1 MPETKM
7 PEAEAPKVP
16 ETRKSKKK
24 LTYSSAGVDIYEEEK
39 AIKSLA
45 SRIKFKRKGLGGVLL
60 SGHYAG
66 VIDFGEVGIAITTDG
81 VGSKIL
87 VAEKVG
93 KFDTVGIDCVAM
105 NVNDL
110 IAIGA
115 EPLAFVDYIAIE
127 KPDPEIMAQIAVG
140 LEEGCKMANISLVGG
155 ETATLPEIVKGFD
168 LAGTAIGWVK
178 KDGMITGEKIKEGDV
193 IVGFPSSGIH
203 SNGLTL
209 ARKAVEEAGYS
220 YSDEFDGKTGKTIG
234 EEFLTPTRIYSEVV
248 GLWNRFEIHGMAHIT
263 GSGLLKLKRLKDL
276 KYVIDNPFKPQK
288 IFRFI
293 QELGNVDEDEMY
305 RTFNMGMGFAL
316 IMEEDEAKKLLKE
329 KPECR
334 IVGRVEDGEG
344 IFVKDLRIDV

>member
-1 MPETKM
+1 VQNK
-7 PEAEAPKVP
+7 
-16 ETRKSKKK
+16 KSKEK
-24 LTYSSAGVDIYEEEK
+24 LSYSKAGVDIYEEEK

-45 SRIKFKRKGLGGVLL
+45 SQIKFKREGLGKVIL

-66 VIDFGEVGIAITTDG
+66 VVDFGEVGIAITTDG

-87 VAEKVG
+87 VAEKLG

-115 EPLAFVDYIAIE
+115 EPIAFVDYIAIE
-127 KPDPEIMAQIAVG
+127 RPNPDIMAQIAVG
-140 LEEGCKMANISLVGG
+140 LEEGCRMANVSLVGG

-178 KDGMITGEKIKEGDV
+178 KNSIITGEKITPGDV

-209 ARKAVEEAGYS
+209 ARKAVEVAGYS
-220 YSDEFDGKTGKTIG
+220 YFDDVGGYFGGKTIG
-234 EEFLTPTRIYSEVV
+234 EELLTPTRIYSEVV
-248 GLWNRFEIHGMAHIT
+248 GLWEEYDIHGMAHIT
-263 GSGLLKLKRLKDL
+263 GSGLLKLKRLKDMR
-276 KYVIDNPFKPQK
+276 YVIDKPLKPQK

-293 QELGNVDEDEMY
+293 QELGSVEEDEMY
-305 RTFNMGMGFAL
+305 RTFNMGMGFVI
-316 IMEEDEAKKLLKE
+316 IMDKAEARKLLKE
-329 KPECR
+329 NDELKV
-334 IVGRVEDGEG
+334 VGRVEEGEG
-344 IFVKDLRIDV
+344 IFVKDLKID